1 MPASSLVLGEEWP
14 GSCMSEEKDRAWTEA
29 TGPDTR
35 PEAVRDVHVRTLA
48 EVRTP
53 AGCVIRN
60 MYLGDL
66 RILRCYEGAFRLEV
80 DGAAHP
86 IELKADD
93 MLVIYAGHRVSVWA
107 LEAANRLV
115 YGVFTGRGAEPYA
128 DSLGFYDLAQGRT
141 APQYESLSEV
151 KRRLEA
157 NAAENAAE
165 PEPYLAFLTD
175 ILRTMARD
183 LRANGNGL
191 VFDAIGLM
199 RTNLANRIVRL
210 EPLCRG
216 LGVSRSCLHAAFLKA
231 GLDTPAEFIRK
242 EQTRLAVSLLRHTRL
257 SVAEVAERAGFISV
271 AHFSTFIKTR
281 TGRSPHQFRGRQN
294 DNS

>member
-1 MPASSLVLGEEWP
+1 
-14 GSCMSEEKDRAWTEA
+14 MSEAKDRTWTEA
-29 TGPDTR
+29 TSPDRR

-60 MYLGDL
+60 MYMEDL
-66 RILRCYEGAFRLEV
+66 RILRCYEGSFRLEI
-80 DGAAHP
+80 DGAARA

-93 MLVIYAGHRVSVWA
+93 VLVVYAGHRVSVWA
-107 LEAANRLV
+107 QEAANRLV
-115 YGVFTGRGAEPYA
+115 YGVFTGGGVEPYVN
-128 DSLGFYDLAQGRT
+128 SLGFFDLVQGRT
-141 APQYESLSEV
+141 APQYESLSEI

-157 NAAENAAE
+157 CAAGNAVESTQ
-165 PEPYLAFLTD
+165 YLTLLTD
-175 ILRTMARD
+175 ILQTMVRD

-199 RTNLANRIVRL
+199 RKNLANRIVRL

-216 LGVSRSCLHAAFLKA
+216 LGVSRSCLHAAFVKA

-242 EQTRLAVSLLRHTRL
+242 EQTRLALALLRHTRL
-257 SVAEVAERAGFISV
+257 SVAEVAAQSGFISA

-281 TGRSPHQFRGRQN
+281 TGRSPQGFRHGPC
-294 DNS
+294 DK